1 MLAKS
6 KLNGIE
12 ALISKALIHWN
23 ISNAKFVLINHMLKE
38 YEEMKERN
46 QKFKDLIEFIEDYSL
61 FVKQCYRIV
70 WSIESKNL
78 KVARRKNGRLML
90 LSKCAVGN
98 SKKSNFIKTQEA
110 SGLLSSLGIKIPLN
124 KTPLSGSLLF

>member
-12 ALISKALIHWN
+12 VLISKALIHWN
-23 ISNAKFVLINHMLKE
+23 ISHAKFVLINHMLKE

-78 KVARRKNGRLML
+78 KVAMRKNGRLML
-90 LSKCAVGN
+90 LSKCAVCN

>member
-12 ALISKALIHWN
+12 VLISKALIHWN
-23 ISNAKFVLINHMLKE
+23 ISHAKFVLINHMLKE

-90 LSKCAVGN
+90 LSKCAVCN